1 LVVDGLIP
9 VDGLSSAEM
18 RRQIE
23 SATEADP
30 QRLQELDAA
39 LWLSR
44 EQEQVEEGVPVLL
57 GKLKRTRL
65 INSDRIS
72 TTWDA
77 WETAT
82 GLRHAVRVL
91 RPHLRKD
98 PIWRRRLQ
106 RGAQLARSLTG
117 ILPVLSQADSD
128 WPRLFV
134 ALPGSR
140 LADLLPAEDLPDPL
154 EMARFLVGGLKGL
167 ECLQAAGLVHGNI
180 GPENLVNGPDRVQL
194 LWLDPFLPEQ
204 GSLRQDLS
212 ALGTAVAQL
221 DPHGVDPIG
230 ALAHSWGSNPPPS
243 LEMAKSVLM
252 RSLASLLANNRHH
265 MRMRSRHVHA
275 RQGEARL
282 LRAVRALGLAL
293 SPPIATVC
301 LRAGQD
307 GVLVVAQSD
316 GQQVKGG
323 GLAALPIRHLPIIWS
338 AERGLDAS
346 ASRMLLRS
354 FATRRTGDESRR
366 EAAQQALGGT
376 DEMAKNLCRW
386 LSAQARL
393 RSAAKLLQL
402 SRKTQ
407 PTPTSAALN
416 PSESRSPQAL

>member
-1 LVVDGLIP
+1 MVDGTVVDGF
-9 VDGLSSAEM
+9 SSAER

-23 SATEADP
+23 SAAEADP

-39 LWLSR
+39 LWLTR
-44 EQEQVEEGVPVLL
+44 EQEQAEEGVPVLL

-65 INSDRIS
+65 IESDRIS

-98 PIWRRRLQ
+98 PVWRRRLQ
-106 RGAQLARSLTG
+106 RGAEIARNLAG
-117 ILPVLSQADSD
+117 ILPIQSQADSD
-128 WPRLFV
+128 WPRLFL

-167 ECLQAAGLVHGNI
+167 EGLQAAGLIHGNI
-180 GPENLVNGPDRVQL
+180 HPNNLVNGPDCAKL
-194 LWLDPFLPEQ
+194 LWLDPFLAAQ
-204 GSLRQDLS
+204 GSLKQDLS
-212 ALGTAVAQL
+212 ALGAAVAQL
-221 DPHGVDPIG
+221 DPHCVDPIG
-230 ALAHSWGSNPPPS
+230 ALAHSWATTPPPS
-243 LEMAKSVLM
+243 LEMAKTVLM
-252 RSLASLLANNRHH
+252 RTLASLLANNRHH
-265 MRMRSRHVHA
+265 MRMRSRHLSA

-282 LRAVRALGLAL
+282 LRAVRRLGLAL

-323 GLAALPIRHLPIIWS
+323 GLAALPIRHLPIIWT

-366 EAAQQALGGT
+366 DSVQQELGAT
-376 DEMAKNLCRW
+376 DEQADHLCRW

-407 PTPTSAALN
+407 PVRTPDELS